1 MQAPGPAGDGR
12 THVGTLLVSNSLFS
26 EVNCW
31 FCTCNCRMVAI
42 NLRGSREHASRC
54 RSSPVLPPSMLSPQP
69 QGQSKGSGVL
79 RPHSSCASEGER
91 ESKTVGSPP
100 FPFLARHYVECAEC
114 KPQPDPLSPPH
125 LLPPSP
131 RIAPALARAPCRT
144 GCCRLVYAV
153 PEMHGTLWRARQ
165 APLVYQ
171 SRGSHRCAR
180 GKSIPRRRRFSR
192 RIDRAAGNNC
202 RLVHGTRGT
211 PNGGMWP
218 CAISSTLRTM
228 CAHNLSES
236 EYQVCGC
243 RWGKTAPGPVDAA
256 TPAPP

>member
-100 FPFLARHYVECAEC
+100 FPLLARHYVECAEC
-114 KPQPDPLSPPH
+114 KPQPDPSPPPPFTPQPPNRTGSGSCALPCW
-125 LLPPSP
+125 LLS
-131 RIAPALARAPCRT
+131 ARVCRT
-144 GCCRLVYAV
+144 RDARHSLACAASPARVPIQGQPSLRSGQKHSKAPTIFSANRSGCGEQL
-153 PEMHGTLWRARQ
+153 
-165 APLVYQ
+165 
-171 SRGSHRCAR
+171 
-180 GKSIPRRRRFSR
+180 SIGAWHSGHPKWGDVAMCHLKHSAHDVCPQFV
-192 RIDRAAGNNC
+192 RIG
-202 RLVHGTRGT
+202 
-211 PNGGMWP
+211 
-218 CAISSTLRTM
+218 ISSMRLQM
-228 CAHNLSES
+228 GQNSAGS
-236 EYQVCGC
+236 G
-243 RWGKTAPGPVDAA
+243 
-256 TPAPP
+256 